1 MCPKIVKVSKVS
13 NARKLAF
20 AYSNRSHGRQRR
32 QNMLGEERHGG
43 LDPPSRFYISLKKEV
58 PMSFMDLA
66 KNRYSC
72 RAFTDKAV
80 EPEKLAQVLEAGRLS
95 PTAIN
100 AQPVTVKVIKSPE
113 ALEKIRGIT
122 RMAYNAP
129 VVLMVCYDEPNCYT
143 AEKYNDNFNSGVM
156 DASIVTT
163 SMMMQAT
170 DLGLA
175 TLWARGF
182 NASYIESAFEFPDN
196 LKLACLL
203 DVGYAD
209 PENGGP
215 SPRHPVRKSME
226 EFASEV

>member
-1 MCPKIVKVSKVS
+1 M
-13 NARKLAF
+13 
-20 AYSNRSHGRQRR
+20 
-32 QNMLGEERHGG
+32 
-43 LDPPSRFYISLKKEV
+43 YISSKKEV
-58 PMSFMDLA
+58 PMSFIELA

-72 RAFTDKAV
+72 RAFSAQAV
-80 EPEKLAQVLEAGRLS
+80 EPEKLVQVLEAGRLS

-143 AEKYNDNFNSGVM
+143 AEKYNDSFNSGVM

-182 NASYIESAFEFPDN
+182 NASYIESAFNFPDN

-203 DVGYAD
+203 DIGYAD

-226 EFASEV
+226 EFMSEV

>member
-1 MCPKIVKVSKVS
+1 
-13 NARKLAF
+13 
-20 AYSNRSHGRQRR
+20 
-32 QNMLGEERHGG
+32 
-43 LDPPSRFYISLKKEV
+43 
-58 PMSFMDLA
+58 MSFIELA

-129 VVLMVCYDEPNCYT
+129 VVLMVCYDEPKCYT

-182 NASYIESAFEFPDN
+182 NASHIEHEFGFEPN
-196 LKLACLL
+196 IKLACLL
-203 DVGYAD
+203 DIGYAD
-209 PENGGP
+209 PVNGVP
-215 SPRHPVRKSME
+215 SLRHDLRKPMN
-226 EFASEV
+226 EFAEKL

>member
-1 MCPKIVKVSKVS
+1 MLDAGYPVATCRFFETAPGHVTLGRVVVLPEYRG
-13 NARKLAF
+13 RKL
-20 AYSNRSHGRQRR
+20 G
-32 QNMLGEERHGG
+32 
-43 LDPPSRFYISLKKEV
+43 
-58 PMSFMDLA
+58 
-66 KNRYSC
+66 
-72 RAFTDKAV
+72 T
-80 EPEKLAQVLEAGRLS
+80 
-95 PTAIN
+95 
-100 AQPVTVKVIKSPE
+100 
-113 ALEKIRGIT
+113 
-122 RMAYNAP
+122 
-129 VVLMVCYDEPNCYT
+129 
-143 AEKYNDNFNSGVM
+143 M

-203 DVGYAD
+203 DIGYAD

-226 EFASEV
+226 EFVSEI

>member
-1 MCPKIVKVSKVS
+1 
-13 NARKLAF
+13 
-20 AYSNRSHGRQRR
+20 
-32 QNMLGEERHGG
+32 
-43 LDPPSRFYISLKKEV
+43 
-58 PMSFMDLA
+58 MSFIDLA
-66 KNRYSC
+66 RNRFSC
-72 RAFTDKAV
+72 RAFSEQEV
-80 EPEKLAQVLEAGRLS
+80 EPEKLMQVLEAGRIA
-95 PTAIN
+95 PTAVN
-100 AQPVTVKVIKSPE
+100 GQPVFIKVLQSPE
-113 ALEKIRGIT
+113 ALKKIRGIT

-129 VVLMVCYDEPNCYT
+129 VVLMVCYDDNKVYT
-143 AEKYNDNFNSGVM
+143 PVTYLDDFKSGIM
-156 DASIVTT
+156 DSSIVTT

-182 NASYIESAFEFPDN
+182 NASYIESAFNFPDN

-203 DVGYAD
+203 DIGYAD